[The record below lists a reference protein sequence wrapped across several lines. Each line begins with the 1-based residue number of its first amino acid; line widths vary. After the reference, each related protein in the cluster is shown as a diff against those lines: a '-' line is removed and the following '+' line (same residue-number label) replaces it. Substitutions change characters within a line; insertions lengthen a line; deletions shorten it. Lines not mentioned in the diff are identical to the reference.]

1 MLHIVTKSPYE
12 KNALDSCLRV
22 AQPGNAVLL
31 IEDGVYAAVRGGGAV
46 EKLQKAAS
54 SLKLYALAPDL
65 EARGMKERVIDGVTL
80 VDYAGFVELVT
91 SHPVNQSWL

>member
-22 AQPGNAVLL
+22 AQAGNAVLL
-31 IEDGVYAAVRGGGAV
+31 IEDGVYAAVRGGNAA
-46 EKLQKAAS
+46 EKLQKAAA
-54 SLKLYALAPDL
+54 SLKLYALAPDI

-91 SHPVNQSWL
+91 SHPTNQSWL

>member
-22 AQPGNAVLL
+22 AQSGNAVLL
-31 IEDGVYAAVRGGGAV
+31 IEDGVYAAVRGGSAA
-46 EKLQKAAS
+46 EKLQSAAL
-54 SLKLYALAPDL
+54 SLKLYALAPDV